1 MLLIA
6 RFKFLV
12 FVFTAI
18 LFFSQTSAQS
28 LSSADRKQ
36 LVKKEDSLQVF
47 ADSMINAESPADRFR
62 ADSNFIRSLV
72 RALRIRHSFSYPFD
86 SLKTVSRLVSP
97 DSVFR
102 IFTWQMK
109 KDEYVLLQKGAI
121 QMKTPD
127 GSLKL
132 FPLFDVS
139 MFTGKPEDS
148 VRSRNNWIGAIYYKM
163 IMKEHKGR
171 KYYTLLGFD
180 NFSIGS
186 NKKWMEIL
194 SFNANGEPVFGGPFI
209 SFKEDS
215 LKKPDQARF
224 NIEYKKEAGT
234 LFNYN
239 PELDMIIFDH
249 LISETDQPEK
259 KDTYIPDG
267 DFEGFKWKDGK
278 WVHVDKVFNFK
289 LEDGAFPT
297 EAKILD
303 DQGNIDEKQLEDA
316 SQRNIDKNN
325 PPKKEPEKKKSAPVK
340 KSRPGK

>member
-1 MLLIA
+1 MTGLKSIVILSV
-6 RFKFLV
+6 LSLSLSTV
-12 FVFTAI
+12 FA
-18 LFFSQTSAQS
+18 QT

-36 LVKKEDSLQVF
+36 LVRKEDSLRRY
-47 ADSMINAESPADRFR
+47 ADSMINAESPATRFR
-62 ADSNFIRSLV
+62 SDSNFIRGLV
-72 RALRIRHSFSYPFD
+72 RALRVKNSFSYPFD
-86 SLKTVSRLVSP
+86 SLVTVSRLYSP

-121 QMKTPD
+121 QMRTND

-139 MFTGKPEDS
+139 MFTGNPQDS
-148 VRSRNNWIGAIYYKM
+148 VRSRNNWIGAIYYRI
-163 IMKEHKGR
+163 IMKEHNGK

-180 NFSIGS
+180 DYSVSS
-186 NKKWMEIL
+186 NKKWMEVL

-215 LKKPDQARF
+215 VKKPVQSRF
-224 NIEYKKEAGT
+224 AIEYKKEAGT
-234 LFNYN
+234 VFNYN

-267 DFEGFKWKDGK
+267 DFEGFKWVNGQ
-278 WVHVDKVFNFK
+278 WVHVNKIFDFK
-289 LEDGAFPT
+289 LEDGAFPK
-297 EAKILD
+297 EATILD
-303 DQGNIDEKQLEDA
+303 DAGNIDEKQLEEA
-316 SQRNIDKNN
+316 SQRNIDRNN
-325 PPKKEPEKKKSAPVK
+325 PPKKEPVKKKTTPVK
-340 KSRPGK
+340 KTGGR

>member
-1 MLLIA
+1 MSFISIFKSGIVFFISVLWLIEG
-6 RFKFLV
+6 
-12 FVFTAI
+12 
-18 LFFSQTSAQS
+18 SAQS
-28 LSSADRKQ
+28 VSAADRKQ
-36 LVKKEDSLQVF
+36 LQKKEDSLQVF
-47 ADSMINAESPADRFR
+47 ADSMINAESPASRFR
-62 ADSNFIRSLV
+62 ADSNFVRGLV
-72 RALRIRHSFSYPFD
+72 RALKVRNSFTYPFD
-86 SLKTVSRLVSP
+86 SLKTISRLYSP

-121 QMKTPD
+121 QMKTRD

-132 FPLFDVS
+132 FPLFDYS

-148 VRSRNNWIGAIYYKM
+148 VRTRNNWIGAIYYKI
-163 IMKEHKGR
+163 IMKEHNGK

-180 NFSIGS
+180 DFSISS
-186 NKKWMEIL
+186 NKKWLEVL
-194 SFNANGEPVFGGPFI
+194 SFNSNGDPVFGGPLI

-215 LKKPDQARF
+215 VQKPVQARF

-239 PELDMIIFDH
+239 PEMDMIIFDH
-249 LISETDQPEK
+249 LVSETDQPEK

-267 DFEGFKWKDGK
+267 DFEGFKWKNGQ
-278 WVHVDKVFNFK
+278 WVHVYKVFDFK

-303 DQGNIDEKQLEDA
+303 DAGNIDEKQLEEA
-316 SQRNIDKNN
+316 SQRNIDKKN
-325 PPKKEPEKKKSAPVK
+325 PPKKEPEKKKGTPVK
-340 KSRPGK
+340 KS